1 MNRLKAAG
9 LHLLLSFCIVVLVL
23 TTMYLLWYPN
33 SYFNLMGG
41 GRLIIVLAGVDVFL
55 GPLLTLTVYKAGK
68 KGLRFDLFCI
78 GIVQIA
84 ALSYGIYVMFAARP
98 VFTVFNRNQ
107 FQVSSVVDIA
117 HEELAKA
124 KKIEWRHFSV
134 TGPILVAVGEPNKKD
149 RKEAMFA
156 QVERDN
162 AHRYPRLYDEYNKHG
177 SEVINAGKPV
187 ISLAADSIENKATI
201 DKFLTKV
208 NRPATDFLVLPISSE
223 LAEMTA
229 IIDAKTGD
237 FIEIIDAKP
246 KPISHK
252 K

>member
-1 MNRLKAAG
+1 MKGVEICRCKFFAMHFYYRKITIERPLRM
-9 LHLLLSFCIVVLVL
+9 SFQLNADLIKDLDQDKNFIKLPIDQQASLEISLAKTDDGQC
-23 TTMYLLWYPN
+23 YN
-33 SYFNLMGG
+33 SAEDF
-41 GRLIIVLAGVDVFL
+41 R
-55 GPLLTLTVYKAGK
+55 
-68 KGLRFDLFCI
+68 
-78 GIVQIA
+78 A
-84 ALSYGIYVMFAARP
+84 ALNEKA
-98 VFTVFNRNQ
+98 
-107 FQVSSVVDIA
+107 
-117 HEELAKA
+117 ELAKA

-237 FIEIIDAKP
+237 FIEIVDAKP